1 MNQQKFHQIYYV
13 TPWSFN
19 LNSSA
24 FVFNFSIILQI
35 K

>member
-1 MNQQKFHQIYYV
+1 MNQQKSHQIYYV
-13 TPWSFN
+13 TPCLFN

-35 K
+35 E